1 MAGLELVQHL
11 LEENQSYHL
20 PNYSHINKWM
30 FAGRGDL
37 LPDEVLAGLEPP
49 VEAEYRLGGRVWEHK
64 DPPLPLPSPP
74 CKIRD
79 SGQSGWCYHS
89 VESTLG

>member
-11 LEENQSYHL
+11 LEGNQSYHL

-49 VEAEYRLGGRVWEHK
+49 VEAEYRLGGRV
-64 DPPLPLPSPP
+64 
-74 CKIRD
+74 
-79 SGQSGWCYHS
+79 
-89 VESTLG
+89 

>member
-49 VEAEYRLGGRVWEHK
+49 VEAEYRLGGRVWEHQ
-64 DPPLPLPSPP
+64 DPPLPLPPP
-74 CKIRD
+74 HKIGD
-79 SGQSGWCYHS
+79 SGRSGWSYHS